1 MPLAVSAEPITS
13 YGARSVYLA
22 ALDELARRY
31 GRSTL
36 REALEEYEPPLGVF
50 LVARDDGD
58 LAGGVG
64 VRAIADDR
72 GPVGEV
78 KRLWVRPDL
87 RRRGVATALMS
98 AVESAARDRGFTRLY
113 LETGVRQPEA
123 IALYER
129 LAWTPVAA
137 YPEGAVT
144 HPDTLRFTRPL

>member
-36 REALEEYEPPLGVF
+36 REAFEEYEPPLGLF
-50 LVARDDGD
+50 LVARDGGD

-64 VRAIADDR
+64 VRAIAD
-72 GPVGEV
+72 GGAVGEV

-98 AVESAARDRGFTRLY
+98 AAEAAARDRGFTRLY
-113 LETGVRQPEA
+113 LETGARQPEA

-129 LAWTPVAA
+129 LAWTPVET

-144 HPDTLRFTRPL
+144 HPDTLRFTKPL